1 MKRPGEFKSRWTP
14 EVDPNVSIE
23 ASLTDFKLKKRRMQL
38 SLDRAH
44 NLNNHILGSVFYD
57 PDTMEIFRIGHL
69 LKQLSLFQEKCGR
82 SDREWPFF
90 LIINFYLTG
99 EFKDKF

>member
-44 NLNNHILGSVFYD
+44 NLNNHILGS
-57 PDTMEIFRIGHL
+57 
-69 LKQLSLFQEKCGR
+69 
-82 SDREWPFF
+82 
-90 LIINFYLTG
+90 
-99 EFKDKF
+99 